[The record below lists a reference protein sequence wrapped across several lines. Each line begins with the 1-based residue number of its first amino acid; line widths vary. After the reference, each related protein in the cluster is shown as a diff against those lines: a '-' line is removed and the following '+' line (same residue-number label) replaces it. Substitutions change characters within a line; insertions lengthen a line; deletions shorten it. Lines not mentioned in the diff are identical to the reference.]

1 MNKEPVFRLKNYQ
14 CMFTRSTPNSNQ
26 QNTTNRLIE
35 LETKLQALTLE
46 NQQIKNDLRR
56 LTNKSNINTTSIK
69 ERLSNIEVELTV
81 ENNNQQTPIQAIA
94 VSNTAT
100 SLSRPFLIND
110 RVKIKNP
117 KKKQINTG
125 TVIGYTAK
133 GFIKI
138 LLDNNQGTVRRI
150 PRNLIAIQRRL

>member
-1 MNKEPVFRLKNYQ
+1 
-14 CMFTRSTPNSNQ
+14 MFTRSTSNSNQ
-26 QNTTNRLIE
+26 QNTTDRLIE

-46 NQQIKNDLRR
+46 NQQVKNDLRR

-81 ENNNQQTPIQAIA
+81 ENNNQQISIQAIA
-94 VSNTAT
+94 VPNTAT
-100 SLSRPFLIND
+100 SLLPRSPFLIDD
-110 RVKIKNP
+110 RVKIRNP